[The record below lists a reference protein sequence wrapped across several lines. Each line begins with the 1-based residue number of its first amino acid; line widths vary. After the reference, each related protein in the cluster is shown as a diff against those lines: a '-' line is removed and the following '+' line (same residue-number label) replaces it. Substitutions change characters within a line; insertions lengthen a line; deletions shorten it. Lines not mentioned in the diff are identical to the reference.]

1 MPPPAGRWGMP
12 PEVLNTQPTYG
23 PDVAKNRADARQ
35 IMQKLGSAPD
45 KARRH
50 GDPTYR
56 DPANSSSVILRYC
69 AMKPPSITSSVPVTK
84 DASSEARN
92 STP

>member
-1 MPPPAGRWGMP
+1 MP
-12 PEVLNTQPTYG
+12 PEVLNTLPTYG
-23 PDVAKNRADARQ
+23 PDVAKNRAEARQ
-35 IMQKLGSAPD
+35 IMQKLGYAPD
-45 KARRH
+45 KGH